1 MKNRKEIGLNFIV
14 DKLTNSI
21 ENVIT
26 GDSFATDISILS
38 TNDLKS
44 VTKTNN
50 WVFNWKDEFKEP
62 AREVYKL
69 TIVNNPDIIQG
80 LISLEVKADHVYM
93 HLVESAPFNKGKT
106 KVYSG
111 VPGNLVAF
119 ACKLSFQRGH
129 DGNVS
134 FLSKTQLVDHYI
146 KTLGAIHLGGRV
158 MIIETQAALKLIN
171 KYFLNQ

>member
-38 TNDLKS
+38 TNDLKL

-62 AREVYKL
+62 ASEVFKL

-93 HLVESAPFNKGKT
+93 HLVESASFNKGKI

-111 VPGNLVAF
+111 VPGARTGSPRPE
-119 ACKLSFQRGH
+119 AGPRS
-129 DGNVS
+129 
-134 FLSKTQLVDHYI
+134 
-146 KTLGAIHLGGRV
+146 
-158 MIIETQAALKLIN
+158 AAPTRDRPTRSA
-171 KYFLNQ
+171 